1 MAEQNQK
8 NIEDLLFDL
17 YYSESH
23 PSAYSTCERLYSYIK
38 KNTNLKVKKEFVLQ
52 WLIKQKAYTL
62 HRDRVTRFQ
71 RCNYNISNIDDL
83 WEMDLIDVQSISRK
97 NRGYRFILAV
107 IDCFSKYA
115 WCIPIKRKTPKE
127 IISAFNV
134 IFSST
139 TRRPMVLQSDKGR
152 EFNNSALK
160 QFLASR
166 DITFHTTKDPVI
178 KASICERFIRTIKAI
193 IYKYFTHTNDT
204 KYFHVLDMF
213 VSNYNNR
220 KHSTIGMAPA
230 NVCDNNVLEVW
241 LNIQKRRK
249 PTNRKNKYR
258 IAELVR
264 VSNPKTIFEKGYKPK
279 WSDEIFT
286 IDKCIWKSPVVY
298 RLRDSNGKLIDGNFY
313 EKELQRVNIS

>member
-1 MAEQNQK
+1 MGEQNQK
-8 NIEDLLFDL
+8 NIEDLLFEL
-17 YYSESH
+17 YYSSSN
-23 PSAYSTCERLYSYIK
+23 PAAYSSCERLYSHIK
-38 KNTNLKVKKEFVLQ
+38 KCTNLKVKKEFVRK
-52 WLIKQKAYTL
+52 WLSEQLTYTL

-71 RCNYNISNIDDL
+71 RCSYNISNIDDL

-127 IISAFNV
+127 IISAFNI

-139 TRRPMVLQSDKGR
+139 IRRPMVLQSDKGR
-152 EFNNSALK
+152 EFNNSSLK
-160 QFLASR
+160 QFLAAHN
-166 DITFHTTKDPVI
+166 IAFNTTKDPVI
-178 KASICERFIRTIKAI
+178 KAAICERFIRTIKAK
-193 IYKYFTHTNDT
+193 IYKYFTYTNDT
-204 KYFHVLDMF
+204 KYSHVLDML
-213 VSNYNNR
+213 VSGYNNR
-220 KHSTIGMAPA
+220 KHSTIGMSPA
-230 NVCDNNVLEVW
+230 NVCEDNVLEVW
-241 LNIQKRRK
+241 QNIQKRK
-249 PTNRKNKYR
+249 KTIDKKNTFH
-258 IAELVR
+258 IGESVR

-298 RLRDSNGKLIDGNFY
+298 RLRDSNKKSIDGNFY